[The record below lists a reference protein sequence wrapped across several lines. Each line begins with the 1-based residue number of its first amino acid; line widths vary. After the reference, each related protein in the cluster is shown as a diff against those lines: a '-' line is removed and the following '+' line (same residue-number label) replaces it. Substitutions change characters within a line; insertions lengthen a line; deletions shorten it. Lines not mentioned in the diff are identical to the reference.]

1 MLVGVSASEQ
11 TPIFANQPPHQYP
24 GKLTHLVQICYH
36 KDGSFLLDQW
46 VGLSLM
52 LLGVSASKQTHT
64 YKGSTFLLD

>member
-1 MLVGVSASEQ
+1 MIEGVSASKQ
-11 TPIFANQPPHQYP
+11 APIFANEPSHQYL

-52 LLGVSASKQTHT
+52 LVGVSASEQTHT
-64 YKGSTFLLD
+64 YEPPMYR